1 MKRRRA
7 VLSSDSEESSDDE
20 PAEPLL
26 DAAGVRDAAAVLRQA
41 GATPQALLGRL
52 RLLGRFPMTVAVL
65 AETGVAKALKPLR
78 THGDAAVAR
87 LASAL
92 FSRWKATAKA
102 SAAAAPAPAP
112 APAPAAATAPAPAA
126 PPAAAAPPC
135 PPTLSPAEAL
145 RKLLNAKPRPAAQR
159 QAAQRRVY
167 DTMVARCFRR

>member
-52 RLLGRFPMTVAVL
+52 RVLGRFPMTVAVL
-65 AETGVAKALKPLR
+65 AETGVAKSVKPLR
-78 THGDAAVAR
+78 THADAAVAR

-102 SAAAAPAPAP
+102 SAAAPG
-112 APAPAAATAPAPAA
+112 PAPAA

-145 RKLLNAKPRPAAQR
+145 RKLLSAKPRPAAQR
-159 QAAQRRVY
+159 QAAQCRVY
-167 DTMVARCFRR
+167 DTMVAHCFRR

>member
-26 DAAGVRDAAAVLRQA
+26 DAAAVRDAAAVLRQA
-41 GATPQALLGRL
+41 EATPQALLGRL

-78 THGDAAVAR
+78 THTDAAVAR

-102 SAAAAPAPAP
+102 SAAAPGP
-112 APAPAAATAPAPAA
+112 APAPAAAPAPAPA

>member
-26 DAAGVRDAAAVLRQA
+26 DAAGVRDATAVLRQA

-52 RLLGRFPMTVAVL
+52 RVLGRFPMTVAVL
-65 AETGVAKALKPLR
+65 AETGVAKSVKPLR
-78 THGDAAVAR
+78 THADAAVAR

-102 SAAAAPAPAP
+102 SAAAPG
-112 APAPAAATAPAPAA
+112 PAPAA

>member
-52 RLLGRFPMTVAVL
+52 RSLGRFPMTVTVL

-112 APAPAAATAPAPAA
+112 APAAATAPAPAA

-145 RKLLNAKPRPAAQR
+145 RKLLSAKPRPAAQR

>member
-52 RLLGRFPMTVAVL
+52 RVLGRFPMTVAVL
-65 AETGVAKALKPLR
+65 AETGVAKSVKPLR
-78 THGDAAVAR
+78 THADAAVAR

-102 SAAAAPAPAP
+102 SAAAPG
-112 APAPAAATAPAPAA
+112 PAPAAS
-126 PPAAAAPPC
+126 PAAAAPPC

-145 RKLLNAKPRPAAQR
+145 RKLLSAKPRPAAQR

>member
-52 RLLGRFPMTVAVL
+52 RVLGRFPMTVAVL
-65 AETGVAKALKPLR
+65 AETGVAKSVKPLR
-78 THGDAAVAR
+78 THADAAVAR

-102 SAAAAPAPAP
+102 SAAAPAPAP
-112 APAPAAATAPAPAA
+112 ATAPAA

-145 RKLLNAKPRPAAQR
+145 RKLLSAKPRPAAQR

>member
-20 PAEPLL
+20 PAEPVL

-52 RLLGRFPMTVAVL
+52 RVLGRFPMTVAVL
-65 AETGVAKALKPLR
+65 AETGVAKSVKPLR
-78 THGDAAVAR
+78 THADAAVAR

-102 SAAAAPAPAP
+102 SAAAPG
-112 APAPAAATAPAPAA
+112 PAPAA